1 MSEASLPGRPAPL
14 VLSHRGNMPGFVENT
29 LGGFTA
35 ALAAGADI
43 LESDVH
49 VARDGV
55 PMLFHDETLAR
66 LTGDPRRIRDV
77 PSDELKALDLGRGEG
92 VPTLEEVLVA
102 LPTARF
108 NLDMKSP
115 DAPAAT
121 ATVLA
126 RQGAHDRV
134 LLASFSERNRRKVLR
149 LVPQVATSVS
159 AGQFVAI
166 VVATRLGLSGLI
178 KPIIG
183 RAKALQIPTRALG
196 TDTSTAR
203 FIARAHR
210 CGVNV
215 HYWVINDEAEM
226 LLLFDRGADGL
237 VTDSV
242 SLARDVIGSRHTES

>member
-1 MSEASLPGRPAPL
+1 MSQASLAGRPAPL
-14 VLSHRGNMPGFVENT
+14 ILSHRGNMPGFVENT

-35 ALAAGADI
+35 ALAAGADV

-49 VARDGV
+49 VSRDGV

-77 PSDELKALDLGRGEG
+77 SSDELKTLDLGRGEG
-92 VPTLEEVLVA
+92 VPALEDVLVA

-115 DAPAAT
+115 DAPGAT
-121 ATVLA
+121 AAVLA
-126 RQGAHDRV
+126 RQGAHERV
-134 LLASFSERNRRKVLR
+134 LLASFSERSRRKVLR
-149 LVPQVATSVS
+149 LVPQVATSIS
-159 AGQFVAI
+159 ASQFVAI
-166 VVATRLGLSGLI
+166 VVATRLGLSGIVKRL
-178 KPIIG
+178 IG
-183 RAKALQIPTRALG
+183 RAQALQIPTRALG
-196 TDTSTAR
+196 ADTSTAR

-226 LLLFDRGADGL
+226 RLLLDRGADGL